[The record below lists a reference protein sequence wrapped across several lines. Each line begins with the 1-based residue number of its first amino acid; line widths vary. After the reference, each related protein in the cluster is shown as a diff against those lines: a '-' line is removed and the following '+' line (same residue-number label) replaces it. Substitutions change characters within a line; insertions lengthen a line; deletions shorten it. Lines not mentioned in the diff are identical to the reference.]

1 MNALKSTAPFEAL
14 PKDFPEPTLI
24 LRIQMIYPKIQRR

>member
-1 MNALKSTAPFEAL
+1 LKSTAPFEAL